1 MANPSLGHMQSTLA
15 VPFLSNRGQRKTRLQ
30 GSFEVVYRLQMGPVI
45 TQIKFSFLSG
55 ENGSSQISHSDLL
68 ANRVFLRRCW
78 CHRASPSFLS
88 EACSCLTLYLFF
100 FPASFCCDCV
110 EKLSE
115 LSVCIR
121 LHLSPF
127 LACICN
133 QIFESPTGHEDDLTV
148 FLISCPSQQPSSS
161 ITHPPPTPH
170 LPHPSWPHE
179 LMSKWHLEI
188 MNVADHQKDAEIQK

>member
-1 MANPSLGHMQSTLA
+1 MSSD
-15 VPFLSNRGQRKTRLQ
+15 LSQ
-30 GSFEVVYRLQMGPVI
+30 
-45 TQIKFSFLSG
+45 FSFWSLKLPHSLS
-55 ENGSSQISHSDLL
+55 I
-68 ANRVFLRRCW
+68 
-78 CHRASPSFLS
+78 
-88 EACSCLTLYLFF
+88 F

-161 ITHPPPTPH
+161 ITHPPLTASF
-170 LPHPSWPHE
+170 LASWANVQMTFRNYECCWPPRGHRDT
-179 LMSKWHLEI
+179 EI
-188 MNVADHQKDAEIQK
+188 AERKIKMDGDALIGNCRIEHIHIIIWIILNFPNGEDCLL